1 LSSRERFLIRTVL
14 LGMLCLLPSVPAFTQ
29 SLTLPTLL
37 FSGAAAADL
46 ATTYAGLSRD
56 SDRLVE
62 TNPVLSVTRHVG
74 SDRSVDLEPLCR
86 ETAPEMGRCGPVC
99 RNRVPAVVRAQQPS
113 SPQPGKQ
120 QTMTMFGTLNLDGI
134 TCVSR
139 GNP

>member
-62 TNPVLSVTRHVG
+62 TNPVLSVTRNRPMPTVALGAMLDLTGLWTWNHYVG
-74 SDRSVDLEPLCR
+74 RQHPKWAAAGLYAATAYRLWCARSNL
-86 ETAPEMGRCGPVC
+86 
-99 RNRVPAVVRAQQPS
+99 RVLSQES
-113 SPQPGKQ
+113 SRP
-120 QTMTMFGTLNLDGI
+120 
-134 TCVSR
+134 
-139 GNP
+139 